1 MITHLIALLVGF
13 IAGALVM
20 RKHKAKA
27 IKLDALR
34 AERAPKLEALDVAFM
49 RAFEKA
55 DTAECARIA
64 AQKQA
69 LRDVTKVTLPD
80 ELNALK
86 DFKPDI
92 LK

>member
-1 MITHLIALLVGF
+1 MSISINIT
-13 IAGALVM
+13 
-20 RKHKAKA
+20 KAKA

-34 AERAPKLEALDVAFM
+34 AERAPKLDALDVAFM
-49 RAFEKA
+49 RAVEQG

-64 AQKQA
+64 TEKQA

-80 ELNALK
+80 DLTALK

>member
-1 MITHLIALLVGF
+1 MSISINIT
-13 IAGALVM
+13 
-20 RKHKAKA
+20 KAKA

-34 AERAPKLEALDVAFM
+34 AERQPLLDALDVAFM

-55 DTAECARIA
+55 DSAECARIA
-64 AQKQA
+64 AEKQA
-69 LRDVTKVTLPD
+69 LRDITKAPLPD
-80 ELNALK
+80 DLTALK

>member
-1 MITHLIALLVGF
+1 MSISINIT
-13 IAGALVM
+13 
-20 RKHKAKA
+20 KAKA

-34 AERAPKLEALDVAFM
+34 AERAPLLAALDLAFM
-49 RAFEKA
+49 RAVEQGDLLA
-55 DTAECARIA
+55 QASIA
-64 AQKQA
+64 AEKQA

-80 ELNALK
+80 DVSTLK

>member
-1 MITHLIALLVGF
+1 MSIRINIT
-13 IAGALVM
+13 
-20 RKHKAKA
+20 KAKA

-34 AERAPKLEALDVAFM
+34 AERAPKLAALDLALL
-49 RAFEKA
+49 RAVEQG
-55 DTAECARIA
+55 DTAKQARIA
-64 AQKQA
+64 AVKHA

-80 ELNALK
+80 DLTALK

>member
-1 MITHLIALLVGF
+1 MSIIINIA
-13 IAGALVM
+13 
-20 RKHKAKA
+20 KAKA

-34 AERAPKLEALDVAFM
+34 AERAPKLDALDVAFM
-49 RAFEKA
+49 RAVEQG

-64 AQKQA
+64 AEKQA

-80 ELNALK
+80 DVAALK